1 MKGKC
6 SDRIKEAL
14 NLRNMKPIELVERSG
29 VKKSALSQYMSGKIT
44 EVYKSNYKFAEALG
58 ISKASISAKLN
69 NKVDFTQSE
78 IRKSIILLKI
88 PENEVSL
95 YFFNK
100 LV

>member
-1 MKGKC
+1 MFDYSKL
-6 SDRIKEAL
+6 E
-14 NLRNMKPIELVERSG
+14 
-29 VKKSALSQYMSGKIT
+29 GKIT
-44 EVYKSNYKFAEALG
+44 EVYKSNYKCAEALG

-69 NKVDFTQSE
+69 N
-78 IRKSIILLKI
+78 KSIILLKI

>member
-1 MKGKC
+1 MFDYSKL
-6 SDRIKEAL
+6 E
-14 NLRNMKPIELVERSG
+14 
-29 VKKSALSQYMSGKIT
+29 GKIT

-58 ISKASISAKLN
+58 ISKASISSKLN

-78 IRKSIILLKI
+78 IRKAIILLKI

-95 YFFNK
+95 YFFNN

>member
-1 MKGKC
+1 MFDYSKL
-6 SDRIKEAL
+6 E
-14 NLRNMKPIELVERSG
+14 
-29 VKKSALSQYMSGKIT
+29 GKIT

-78 IRKSIILLKI
+78 ICKAIILLKI

-95 YFFNK
+95 YFFNN

>member
-1 MKGKC
+1 MFDYSKL
-6 SDRIKEAL
+6 E
-14 NLRNMKPIELVERSG
+14 
-29 VKKSALSQYMSGKIT
+29 GKIT

-95 YFFNK
+95 YFFNI

>member
-1 MKGKC
+1 MFDYSKL
-6 SDRIKEAL
+6 E
-14 NLRNMKPIELVERSG
+14 
-29 VKKSALSQYMSGKIT
+29 GKIT

-95 YFFNK
+95 YFFNR

>member
-1 MKGKC
+1 MFDYSKL
-6 SDRIKEAL
+6 E
-14 NLRNMKPIELVERSG
+14 
-29 VKKSALSQYMSGKIT
+29 GKIT